1 MKTQLFKAKDMKS
14 AINLVNNQFGENA
27 VILSTRKNNGV
38 VEVEASDS
46 DDAIH
51 KHKEKLKE
59 KESFSKVFM
68 KEIKNDNDNISFI
81 DRENKENFI
90 NKQKD
95 DVYEKIKNEITSL
108 RDDLVEWFLQ
118 IKQEYLTNCH
128 ILHQSNLGK
137 KNFYLN

>member
-1 MKTQLFKAKDMKS
+1 MKTQLFKAKDRI

-27 VILSTRKNNGV
+27 VILSTRKNNGI

-68 KEIKNDNDNISFI
+68 KEIKTRMTIFHLLI
-81 DRENKENFI
+81 K
-90 NKQKD
+90 
-95 DVYEKIKNEITSL
+95 KI
-108 RDDLVEWFLQ
+108 
-118 IKQEYLTNCH
+118 
-128 ILHQSNLGK
+128 
-137 KNFYLN
+137 

>member
-27 VILSTRKNNGV
+27 VILSTRKNNGI

-51 KHKEKLKE
+51 NHKEKLKE

-68 KEIKNDNDNISFI
+68 KEIKTRMIIFHLLI
-81 DRENKENFI
+81 KEI
-90 NKQKD
+90 R
-95 DVYEKIKNEITSL
+95 KILSIRKEMMSTKRL
-108 RDDLVEWFLQ
+108 
-118 IKQEYLTNCH
+118 KMK
-128 ILHQSNLGK
+128 LHL
-137 KNFYLN
+137 

>member
-51 KHKEKLKE
+51 KHNEKLKE

-68 KEIKNDNDNISFI
+68 KEIKNEND
-81 DRENKENFI
+81 RATHKHA
-90 NKQKD
+90 KVWPKM
-95 DVYEKIKNEITSL
+95 
-108 RDDLVEWFLQ
+108 
-118 IKQEYLTNCH
+118 
-128 ILHQSNLGK
+128 
-137 KNFYLN
+137 